1 MTEIASTTWFPAS
14 PDTLFGW
21 WTDAAR
27 LARWF
32 APEGW
37 RVVSSVAEP
46 RPGGAWQVVFTGAG
60 GRVTEQGEYLMLDRP
75 NGLRLS
81 LQQHFGDGSSGPRT
95 EVSVGFH
102 AEGAGTR
109 MEFRQTGL
117 TPAQA
122 AAMVEGW
129 ESCFAQIAA
138 GLAPKAA
145 AG

>member
-1 MTEIASTTWFPAS
+1 MTEIALTNWFPVS

-21 WTDAAR
+21 WTEAAL

-46 RPGGAWQVVFTGAG
+46 RPGGAWQVVFTGAD
-60 GRVTEQGEYLMLDRP
+60 GRVTEQGEYLSLDRP
-75 NGLRLS
+75 HGLRLS

-109 MEFRQTGL
+109 MEFRQTGAD
-117 TPAQA
+117 PALA
-122 AAMVEGW
+122 AAMAVGW
-129 ESCFAQIAA
+129 ESCFGRLAA
-138 GLAPKAA
+138 GLAKKAA
-145 AG
+145 AR